1 MGNFKDGR
9 PNGYGTLKY
18 IYSLP
23 GALGSEHE
31 EAEYKGM
38 FVAGKREGRGTM
50 IWEDGSVFVG
60 TWKNDM
66 RC

>member
-1 MGNFKDGR
+1 MEDL
-9 PNGYGTLKY
+9 TVTE
-18 IYSLP
+18 P